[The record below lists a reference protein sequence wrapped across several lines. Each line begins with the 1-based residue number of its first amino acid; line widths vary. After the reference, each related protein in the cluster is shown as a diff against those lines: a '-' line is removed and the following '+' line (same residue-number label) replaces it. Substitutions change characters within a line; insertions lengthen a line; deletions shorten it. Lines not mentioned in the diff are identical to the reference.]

1 MLRSLLPKAH
11 QKFLSMPLL
20 GPIMDGF
27 DDWLAANGFTRSSR
41 KHLIC
46 KLWYVDADL
55 RRRRVY
61 EIAKLTHPVLH
72 DCWRGFMKA
81 HPNNAG
87 TVRTLELYLIDSG
100 LIADGRKVS
109 ATLPASILAEEYAN
123 HLREV
128 CGFVTSTASHHRWT
142 VQCFLKHLEDEAVTL
157 RSVQPGNIES
167 YIAKTGKRL
176 SRAALQHDI
185 AAVRGFLRFLVM
197 DGRITS
203 GLDRQIDTPRL
214 YRLEQLPRA
223 LPWET
228 VKTLL
233 QSIDTVSA
241 IGLRDYAMFLL
252 IATYGLRAS
261 EVVAVTLDDIRWRH
275 GSLRIYQR
283 KTSSPLELPL
293 TNEVASAIVKHLKR
307 TPPQPPHRRV
317 FLRMRAPSGVLKPTA
332 ITEAFQSLV
341 RKSGLSIPFQ
351 GPHCLR
357 HSFAV
362 HLLKNGTPLKTI
374 GDILGH
380 RTAES
385 TSMYLRLATGDLRE
399 VALEVPDKKQAAKDV
414 QE

>member
-1 MLRSLLPKAH
+1 MLRSLLPRAH

-20 GPIMDGF
+20 GPIIDGF

-55 RRRRVY
+55 RRRRFY

-72 DCWRGFMKA
+72 DCWRAFMKS

-87 TVRTLELYLIDSG
+87 TVRTLELYLIGSG
-100 LIADGRKVS
+100 LITDGRKVS

-128 CGFVTSTASHHRWT
+128 CGFVASTASHHRWT
-142 VQCFLKHLEDEAVTL
+142 VQCFLRHLEDEAVML

-167 YIAKTGKRL
+167 YIAKTGKHL

-185 AAVRGFLRFLVM
+185 AAVRGFLRFLAM
-197 DGRITS
+197 DGRVTS

-252 IATYGLRAS
+252 IATYGLRSRQRRTKRYSGTPSSRAVVQAS
-261 EVVAVTLDDIRWRH
+261 SAAAQPYFL
-275 GSLRIYQR
+275 
-283 KTSSPLELPL
+283 TSESTPRMR
-293 TNEVASAIVKHLKR
+293 R
-307 TPPQPPHRRV
+307 TPSSACRWWMTSQ
-317 FLRMRAPSGVLKPTA
+317 RAPML
-332 ITEAFQSLV
+332 
-341 RKSGLSIPFQ
+341 
-351 GPHCLR
+351 GPALR
-357 HSFAV
+357 ARAS
-362 HLLKNGTPLKTI
+362 
-374 GDILGH
+374 
-380 RTAES
+380 S
-385 TSMYLRLATGDLRE
+385 CWM
-399 VALEVPDKKQAAKDV
+399 
-414 QE
+414 